1 MTAPAT
7 IARKQRRVLVDG
19 RLVAAHV
26 PEHQHGKATVYD
38 YHYCRC
44 IPCSEAKS
52 KRRREL
58 ARTVEKVQSATRA
71 ELEYLVG
78 EYKHMRG
85 FRMSLEWA
93 CKFIGIDPE
102 VLQRRF
108 ERNGYGHL
116 I

>member
-1 MTAPAT
+1 MTSPAVA
-7 IARKQRRVLVDG
+7 ARKQKRVLVDG

-26 PEHQHGKATVYD
+26 PEHQHGNSNVYD

-52 KRRREL
+52 RRRKDT
-58 ARTVEKVQSATRA
+58 ARTSEEVQSATRA

-85 FRMSLEWA
+85 YLMSHEWA
-93 CKFIGIDPE
+93 CKFIGIEPE

>member
-1 MTAPAT
+1 MTSPAVA
-7 IARKQRRVLVDG
+7 ARKQRRVLVDG

-26 PEHQHGKATVYD
+26 PEHQHGKFTVYD

-44 IPCSEAKS
+44 IPCTEAKS
-52 KRRREL
+52 LRRKL
-58 ARTVEKVQSATRA
+58 PARTSGEVQAEARD

-78 EYKHMRG
+78 EYQFMRG
-85 FRMSLEWA
+85 YLMSHEWA
-93 CKFIGIDPE
+93 CKFIGVDPE

>member
-1 MTAPAT
+1 MTAT
-7 IARKQRRVLVDG
+7 LENRKNRRVLIDG
-19 RLVAAHV
+19 RMVAAHV
-26 PEHQHGKATVYD
+26 APEKHGKSKVYD

-44 IPCSEAKS
+44 IPCTEAKS
-52 KRRREL
+52 QRRKAPSR
-58 ARTVEKVQSATRA
+58 SAQEVKSEIQD

-85 FRMSLEWA
+85 FRMSHEWA
-93 CKFIGIDPE
+93 CKFIGVDPE